1 MPRYDYKCPECK
13 DIVELTLPM
22 DHNPPVCSQCNCI
35 LSRVFVRAP
44 SFKFVGAGFYSND
57 YKEKNY
63 DRMTMSQR
71 DSHDSEQAD
80 KLDNRYEAEEKAFR
94 QKVRDDLR

>member
-1 MPRYDYKCPECK
+1 MPRYDYSCPECGEFK
-13 DIVELTLPM
+13 EYDLPM
-22 DHNPPVCSQCNCI
+22 DHNKPVCKHCNCV
-35 LSRVFVRAP
+35 LSRVFTRAP

-57 YKEKNY
+57 YKETNY

-80 KLDNRYEAEEKAFR
+80 KLDSKYEAEEKAFR

>member
-1 MPRYDYKCPECK
+1 
-13 DIVELTLPM
+13 M
-22 DHNPPVCSQCNCI
+22 DHNKPVCEHCNCI
-35 LSRVFVRAP
+35 LSRVFTRAP
-44 SFKFVGAGFYSND
+44 SLKFVGAGFYSTD

-80 KLDNRYEAEEKAFR
+80 KLDERYSAEEKAFKE
-94 QKVRDDLR
+94 KVKDDLR